1 VPTYRPLVAGFH
13 AVGNRRAGQLTVRL
27 ALTTRGEPPSIAG
40 RNAPETPGRLIGFI
54 IDARERHYDDHAS
67 GW

>member
-27 ALTTRGEPPSIAG
+27 ALTSVGEPPSIAG
-40 RNAPETPGRLIGFI
+40 WNSPETPGRLIGFI
-54 IDARERHYDDHAS
+54 VDARGRHYDDHALS
-67 GW
+67 W